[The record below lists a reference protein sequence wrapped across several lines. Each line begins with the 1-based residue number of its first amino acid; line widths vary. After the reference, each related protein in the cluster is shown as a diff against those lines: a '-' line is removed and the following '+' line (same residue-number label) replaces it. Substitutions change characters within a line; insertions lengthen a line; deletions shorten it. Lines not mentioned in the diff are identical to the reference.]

1 MKTIFRGNGKVSY
14 SLLVNFVN
22 AFFPL
27 LTVPLVLRAMD
38 AQTYGDYV
46 IVNVIYQIVNSIFV
60 LSLIQYFIRE
70 YTKNTTQGVSGDE
83 VTSSIISFQIFLAI
97 ISISI
102 YIVASV
108 ILNLINVVN
117 ISIALV
123 FLLPILA
130 SSLNVE
136 WYFYAVMDYKVIFY
150 RTLLVKSLLLLA
162 VFILV
167 KSPSDLLL
175 YSFIMAI
182 SYALTYLSGFL
193 YVGTLSLLKK
203 LMFTYVSGHLVRSKI
218 FFANSLIG
226 VGYQYVDQVMV
237 AIFLSKPELASLN
250 ILKQVL
256 VMANMVPSTICRY
269 WLPSAIANFSTG
281 KNKEYHRK
289 NIKIY
294 LTILFSIVVGYFVFG
309 LDFLKLLATSKYGF
323 TQIDI
328 YICAACTVIT
338 SIAVYIDTQ
347 TSIPLELEK
356 ITTGSNI
363 SVLIIV
369 CLLFYPLALCFGY
382 RGPLLSLMIG
392 EFSGVLIMLYLHK
405 FFYKTGVY

>member
-1 MKTIFRGNGKVSY
+1 MKTIFRVNGKVSY

-70 YTKNTTQGVSGDE
+70 YTKHTTQGVSGDE
-83 VTSSIISFQIFLAI
+83 VTSSIISFQILLAI
-97 ISISI
+97 ISVTI
-102 YIVASV
+102 YIAASV

-117 ISIALV
+117 IYIALV

-136 WYFYAVMDYKVIFY
+136 WYFYAVMDYKAIFY
-150 RTLLVKSLLLLA
+150 RTL
-162 VFILV
+162 LV

-175 YSFIMAI
+175 YSLIMAI

-193 YVGTLSLLKK
+193 YVGSMSLFKK
-203 LMFTYVSGHLVRSKI
+203 LMFAYVSGHWVRSKN

-237 AIFLSKPELASLN
+237 GIFLSKPELASLN

-269 WLPSAIANFSTG
+269 WLPSAIASFSAG
-281 KNKEYHRK
+281 KNNECHSK
-289 NIKIY
+289 NLKIY
-294 LTILFSIVVGYFVFG
+294 LTILFSIVVAYFFFG
-309 LDFLKLLATSKYGF
+309 LDFLRLLATSKYGF

-363 SVLIIV
+363 GVLIIV
-369 CLLFYPLALCFGY
+369 CLLFYPLTLCFGY

-392 EFSGVLIMLYLHK
+392 EFSGVLIMLYLHR
-405 FFYKTGVY
+405 FFYKTGIY